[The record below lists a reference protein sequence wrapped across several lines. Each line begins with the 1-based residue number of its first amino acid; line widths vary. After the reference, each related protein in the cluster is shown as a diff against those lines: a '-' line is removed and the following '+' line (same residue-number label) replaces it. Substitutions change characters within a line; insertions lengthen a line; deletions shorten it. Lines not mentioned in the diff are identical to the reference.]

1 MREPIVSVLMC
12 VYNGEQFL
20 SEAVDSILAQSFSD
34 FEFIII
40 NDGSTDNTRKIL
52 DEYQGADLRIKVYH
66 QENRGLTVS
75 LNTGIGLSKGKYIA
89 RMDADDIALIDR
101 LLQQV
106 RFMETHPDV
115 AVVGGNVD
123 IINVTGAKMGV
134 YCFPSNDHDIKTKL
148 LSGDCPI
155 CHPTVLMRTEA
166 LRSIG
171 GYRRS
176 VVDAEDY
183 DLWLRMA
190 DRFQLANL
198 PDTTV
203 LKYRRHPG
211 QVSVYKCRQQ
221 ALSNL
226 AARTAAVLR
235 KNNHQDPLDSIET
248 VTPSIL
254 TKLGLNEA
262 EQKAAVSWGYVT
274 RIRSMVNADELAI
287 AHNSLTD
294 LLSSDDWKYAK
305 NWMVADLHLL
315 AARLY
320 WRQRHA
326 VKSIFYVCLALTT
339 RPIILIRP
347 LKPLLQKLGLS
358 RI

>member
-1 MREPIVSVLMC
+1 MREPFVSVLMC

-20 SEAVDSILAQSFSD
+20 SEAVDSILAQSFSN
-34 FEFIII
+34 FEFIIV
-40 NDGSTDNTRKIL
+40 NDGSTDNTINIL
-52 DEYQGADLRIKVYH
+52 DKYQEEAPRIKVYH
-66 QENRGLTVS
+66 QENRGLTAS
-75 LNTGIGLSKGKYIA
+75 LNTGIGLAKGKYIA

-106 RFMETHPDV
+106 HFMEAHPEV

-123 IINVTGAKMGV
+123 IINVTGSTMGV
-134 YCFPSNDHDIKTKL
+134 FNFPPNDHDIKTKL
-148 LSGDCPI
+148 LLGDCPI
-155 CHPTVLMRTEA
+155 CHPTVFLRTEA

-198 PDTTV
+198 PGSAV

-211 QVSVYKCRQQ
+211 QVSVHKCRQQ

-235 KNNHQDPLDSIET
+235 KNNHQDPLDLIET

-254 TKLGLNEA
+254 TKLGLSEA
-262 EQKAAVSWGYVT
+262 DQKAAVSWGYVT

-287 AHNSLTD
+287 ANNALTD
-294 LLSSDDWKYAK
+294 LLRSDDWKYAK
-305 NWMVADLHLL
+305 NWMVADLQLL

-320 WRQRHA
+320 WRQRQA
-326 VKSIFYVCLALTT
+326 VKSIFNVGLALTT

-347 LKPLLQKLGLS
+347 LKPLLQKLGLP
-358 RI
+358 RT